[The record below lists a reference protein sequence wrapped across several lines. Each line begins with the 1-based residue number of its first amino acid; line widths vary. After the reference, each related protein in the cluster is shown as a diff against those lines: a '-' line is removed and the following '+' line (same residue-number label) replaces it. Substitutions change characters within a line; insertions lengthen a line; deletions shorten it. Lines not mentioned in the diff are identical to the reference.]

1 MKRIITIAVV
11 LLAAT
16 AAFAQRPPVRRTNT
30 VVVRDGKV
38 ISGNDL
44 EGRAV
49 IESLFAARAYI
60 GVSLANLSPELREHF
75 GAPKDAGVMVESV
88 QDDSPADKAGLR
100 VGDIV
105 LSVEGKDVKSAVDLR
120 LALRDKKEG
129 DSVRIDLLRGRSR
142 QTVVATV
149 KERESPRLL
158 QLEDLPTVVG
168 SPEFRAR
175 IERLGGD
182 CGELQTRIKEL
193 ESRLKDLEK
202 KLQK

>member
-1 MKRIITIAVV
+1 MKRIITIALALVV
-11 LLAAT
+11 AT

-38 ISGNDL
+38 VSGTD
-44 EGRAV
+44 GRYIV
-49 IESLFAARAYI
+49 ETLFSRAFI
-60 GVSLANLSPELREHF
+60 GVSLTNLSPELREHF

-105 LSVEGKDVKSAVDLR
+105 LSVDGKDVKSSADLR
-120 LALRDKKEG
+120 MALRDKKEG
-129 DSVRIDLLRGRSR
+129 DSVRIDLLRGRAR

-149 KERESPRLL
+149 KERENPRLL
-158 QLEDLPTVVG
+158 QLEDLPTMVG

-175 IERLGGD
+175 IERLGGNCD
-182 CGELQTRIKEL
+182 ELQTRIKEL
-193 ESRLKDLEK
+193 ETRLKDLER

>member
-1 MKRIITIAVV
+1 MKRIIITA
-11 LLAAT
+11 LALVFAT
-16 AAFAQRPPVRRTNT
+16 AAFAQQQHPARRTNT
-30 VVVRDGKV
+30 VIVRDGKV
-38 ISGNDL
+38 INGAD
-44 EGRAV
+44 GRYLV
-49 IESLFAARAYI
+49 ESFFASRAFI
-60 GVSLANLSPELREHF
+60 GVSLTNLSPELREHF

-105 LSVEGKDVKSAVDLR
+105 LSVDGKDVKSSADLR
-120 LALRDKKEG
+120 LALREKKEG
-129 DSVRIDLLRGRSR
+129 DSVRIDLQRGRAR

-149 KERESPRLL
+149 KERENPRLL

-182 CGELQTRIKEL
+182 CGDLQGRIKEL
-193 ESRLKDLEK
+193 ETRLKDLEK

>member
-1 MKRIITIAVV
+1 MKKIITTALA
-11 LLAAT
+11 LLVTT
-16 AAFAQRPPVRRTNT
+16 AAFAQRPPVRQTNT

-38 ISGNDL
+38 ITGAD
-44 EGRAV
+44 GRYLV
-49 IESLFAARAYI
+49 ESFFASRAFI
-60 GVSLANLSPELREHF
+60 GVSLTNLSPELREHF

-105 LSVEGKDVKSAVDLR
+105 LSVEGKDVKSSADLR

-129 DSVRIDLLRGRSR
+129 DSVRIDLLRGRAR

-193 ESRLKDLEK
+193 ETRLKDLEK